1 MGLVLLVVK
10 LITSLALL
18 NAMRRKQNK
27 ETAALLL
34 SARLSDGKNASE
46 VRLPVNH
53 VSLVVNIL
61 FGCVRHTM

>member
-1 MGLVLLVVK
+1 MGLVYLVVK

-34 SARLSDGKNASE
+34 SAKRSDGKNASE
-46 VRLPVNH
+46 VRLAVDH

-61 FGCVRHTM
+61 FGCVCHAM

>member
-46 VRLPVNH
+46 VRLLVNH
-53 VSLVVNIL
+53 VCLVVNIL
-61 FGCVRHTM
+61 FGCVCDTM